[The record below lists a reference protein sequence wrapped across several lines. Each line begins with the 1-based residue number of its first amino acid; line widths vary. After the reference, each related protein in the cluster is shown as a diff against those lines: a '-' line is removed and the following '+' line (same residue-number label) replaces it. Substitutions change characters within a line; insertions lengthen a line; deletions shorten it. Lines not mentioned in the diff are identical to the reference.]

1 MCHVSERLS
10 ELEVMS
16 DVAESPILDAIAY
29 EILSLCFSFS
39 LHLLLSDGCVGGFL
53 LMWRDGGRGLEL
65 LGWSQSSWTVGD
77 PPGRTPVPLSL
88 AAEAIRQRPG
98 GRRAALDRSLRP
110 SVGLCA
116 RW

>member
-10 ELEVMS
+10 ELEVMF

-77 PPGRTPVPLSL
+77 PLGRTPLSL
-88 AAEAIRQRPG
+88 ATKAIRV
-98 GRRAALDRSLRP
+98 SLRP
-110 SVGLCA
+110 SVHLCA